1 MSFKMKKSLVRLLEK
16 AHKLEGEITAWRRAI
31 HRYPELGFQEHRTAK
46 LAANSLREM
55 GIQVTT
61 EVGKTGVIGTLGKG
75 RPAIGIRA
83 DMDAL
88 ELQEANKVPYAS
100 KVPNV
105 MHACGHDA
113 HVAILL
119 GVAKLLAH
127 AKDLPEGEVRF
138 LFQPC
143 EETMDDDGKSG
154 AIRMVEDGAVD
165 GLDAIIALH
174 VTSDYPAGR
183 FEIADGYP
191 TAAVDVYDA
200 TIIGKGCHDAYPHTG
215 LDPIFLLGQV
225 INSIHGIRAIRID
238 PVRPSII
245 SISTIRAGDA
255 KNVMPSTVEI
265 SGTIRSY
272 DEETRGKLAE
282 ELERALSVAKALGGD
297 YRLNLQSHGYST
309 RNDPEIAAIIREVIL
324 GMIGENH
331 LLQTNPGMAG
341 DDFSYFVRKIP
352 GVWFQLGAQIGEEK
366 RPHHSPVFDLDE
378 SVFPLGTAVLAG
390 TVYRFLRKGKF

>member
-1 MSFKMKKSLVRLLEK
+1 MEKDLVYLLERARK
-16 AHKLEGEITAWRRAI
+16 MEGEITAWRRAI
-31 HRYPELGFQEHRTAK
+31 HRHPELGFREYRTAQ
-46 LAANSLREM
+46 LAANSMREM

-88 ELQEANKVPYAS
+88 ELQEANQVPYAS
-100 KVPNV
+100 KIPNV

-119 GVAKLLAH
+119 GVAKLLAQ
-127 AKDLPEGEVRF
+127 AKDRPEGEVRF
-138 LFQPC
+138 IFQPC
-143 EETMDDDGKSG
+143 GKSG
-154 AIRMVEDGAVD
+154 AIRMLEDGAIE

-183 FEIADGYP
+183 FEIVDGFP
-191 TAAVDVYDA
+191 TAAVDVYEA

-225 INSIHGIRAIRID
+225 INSIHGIRVVRID
-238 PVRPSII
+238 PMRPTIL

-272 DEETRGKLAE
+272 DEETRGKLAQ

-297 YRLNLQSHGYST
+297 YRLNLKSRGYST
-309 RNDPEIAAIIREVIL
+309 HNDPEIVAIIREVVIGML
-324 GMIGENH
+324 GGNH
-331 LLQTNPGMAG
+331 LLQANPGMAG
-341 DDFSYFVRKIP
+341 DDFSYLVRKIP

-366 RPHHSPVFDLDE
+366 RPHHSPLFDLDE
-378 SVFPLGTAVLAG
+378 SVFPVGAAVLAG
-390 TVYRFLRKGKF
+390 TVNRFLRNRKF